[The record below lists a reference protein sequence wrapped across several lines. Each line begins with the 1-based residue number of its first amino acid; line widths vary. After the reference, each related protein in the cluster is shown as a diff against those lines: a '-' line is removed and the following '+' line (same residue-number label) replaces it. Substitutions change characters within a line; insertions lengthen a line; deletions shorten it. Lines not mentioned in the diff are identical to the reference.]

1 VPTEHSP
8 CAASTSVEL
17 ERQVLHRDVK
27 LAPQD
32 HCESSDDAVSVN

>member
-1 VPTEHSP
+1 MPLRL
-8 CAASTSVEL
+8 AWL
-17 ERQVLHRDVK
+17 ERQILHRDVK